1 MNCSTLDIAIKDSV
15 ATVWLN
21 RESTRNAFDGVMIAE
36 LTQAFRQLGEQDE
49 IRAIMLAAKGAVFC
63 AGADLNWM
71 KRAAG
76 YSFEENQA
84 DAKRLADMLYAI
96 HSCPKPVI
104 ARVQGDCHGGGVG
117 LVAAADI
124 AIAVNGAQFS
134 FAEVKLGLIPATISP
149 YVIRAIGARMAQR
162 YFLTAEKFDT
172 MQAQRMG
179 LIHEVVAAE
188 ELVSK
193 TDKIIAA
200 IVMNGSNALAAC
212 KNLIDNVAGRQIDL
226 VLIAETAD
234 RIARVRASE
243 EAKQRMQMFLQ
254 TRRLR

>member
-1 MNCSTLDIAIKDSV
+1 MNCSTLDIVIKDSV